1 MSIKPV
7 INAVLYSFSILSDIV
22 LIGLSLAIFIPSLRD
37 VYPDIEN
44 HVADAERKIKFHIY
58 EMADTD
64 YRARSAMAETVSAL
78 FDRARST
85 NPATRQ
91 EWRNARTEALKE
103 LNKQFPELFDI
114 DVVTTVIQ

>member
-1 MSIKPV
+1 M
-7 INAVLYSFSILSDIV
+7 
-22 LIGLSLAIFIPSLRD
+22 
-37 VYPDIEN
+37 YPDIEN

-91 EWRNARTEALKE
+91 EWRNALTEAFKE
-103 LNKQFPELFDI
+103 LTNFGEQVLNKQFPELFDI